1 MIAPASGVSRSDVEQ
16 IVRDVLVRRV
26 GDLTAGGAGLPE
38 LVVNI
43 SARHM
48 HITQEHLEVLF
59 GPGASLTVM
68 KPLYQE
74 GEFASEQT
82 VTLIGPRHRM
92 IPNFRILGPCRS
104 HTQVELAFT
113 DAIAVGIDAPVKM
126 SGDVGG
132 TPGCLVLGP
141 KGHLALNEGA
151 IRAQRHVHLNPA
163 EAAAFGVA
171 NGDPMRLVV
180 QHPTCG
186 GVLEGVVARIKEGL
200 KCEVHL
206 DTDEGNA
213 CDLPHAT
220 GVRLVK
226 A

>member
-1 MIAPASGVSRSDVEQ
+1 MIAPASGLNRSDIER
-16 IVRDVLVRRV
+16 IVREIVTRRL
-26 GDLTAGGAGLPE
+26 GGEAGGPK

-43 SARHM
+43 SARHL
-48 HITQEHLEVLF
+48 HITQEHLELLF
-59 GPGASLTVM
+59 GSGAKLTVM

-92 IPNFRILGPCRS
+92 IPNLRILGPCRS
-104 HTQVELAFT
+104 ETQVELSFT
-113 DAIAVGIDAPVKM
+113 DAIAVGIDVPVRM
-126 SGDVGG
+126 SGNVSG
-132 TPGCLVLGP
+132 TPGCLILGP
-141 KGHLALNEGA
+141 KGHLALDHGV
-151 IRAQRHVHLNPA
+151 IRAQRHVHLNPS
-163 EAAAFGVA
+163 EAAFYGVK
-171 NGDPMRLVV
+171 NGDAMRLIVR
-180 QHPTCG
+180 HTTCG
-186 GVLEGVVARIKEGL
+186 MSIEGIIARIKDGL

-220 GVRLVK
+220 KVELVR

>member
-1 MIAPASGVSRSDVEQ
+1 MIASASGLNRTDVER
-16 IVRDVLVRRV
+16 IVRDIIIRRV
-26 GDLTAGGAGLPE
+26 GGMAAFQAGAPK

-48 HITQEHLEVLF
+48 HVTQEHLEVLF
-59 GPGASLTVM
+59 GTGAKLTMM

-92 IPNFRILGPCRS
+92 IPNLRILGPCRKE
-104 HTQVELAFT
+104 TQVELAFT
-113 DAIAVGIDAPVKM
+113 DAIAVGIDVPVRM
-126 SGDVGG
+126 SGNVAG

-141 KGHLALNEGA
+141 KGHLALDHGVV
-151 IRAQRHVHLNPA
+151 RAQRHVHLNPA
-163 EAAAFGVA
+163 EAAYFGVK
-171 NGDPMRLVV
+171 NGDPMRVIV
-180 QHPTCG
+180 HHPTCG
-186 GVLEGVVARIKEGL
+186 LTIDGVIARIKEGL

-220 GVRLVK
+220 KVELVK